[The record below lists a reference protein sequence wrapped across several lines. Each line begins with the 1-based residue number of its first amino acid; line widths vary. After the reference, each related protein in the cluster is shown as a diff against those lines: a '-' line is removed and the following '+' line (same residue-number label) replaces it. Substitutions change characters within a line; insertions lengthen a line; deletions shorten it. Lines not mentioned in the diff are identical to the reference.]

1 MQLSSTTN
9 SYAGTISTPS
19 TTGNQNAMKDL
30 EKQKT
35 EQQADIQE
43 AYQSEGTAEAN
54 LFFTQSKEDSDQ

>member
-9 SYAGTISTPS
+9 SYAGTISTTS